1 MAYQATEH
9 TDQVKQAN
17 LESLLHKGHQ
27 LVAKSGFQNL
37 SISKVTAAAGMA
49 SGNLYRYFNNKDA
62 LAVAIFERATEREIT
77 AVFDSVNQ
85 TAAAALTLEML
96 LSAFCE
102 RALANPKLAYALIAE
117 PVSPAVEA
125 ARLRYRAIWAERF
138 ASVIEAGIKNN
149 EFAQQSAMLAAVA
162 IVGAMAEAVLH
173 QANHKIINRLA
184 TKPLVAFCLRGLGKG
199 EADEK

>member
-9 TDQVKQAN
+9 TDQLKQAN
-17 LESLLHKGHQ
+17 LERLLQKGHQ
-27 LVAKSGFQNL
+27 LVAKSGFQSL

-49 SGNLYRYFNNKDA
+49 SGNLYRYFDNKDA
-62 LAVAIFERATEREIT
+62 LAVAIFTRATEREIS
-77 AVFDSVNQ
+77 AVFDSVNP
-85 TAAAALTLEML
+85 TATAPLKLKML

-125 ARLRYRAIWAERF
+125 ARLRYRTIWAQRF
-138 ASVIEAGIKNN
+138 ADVIENGIKRK
-149 EFAQQSAMLAAVA
+149 EFDQQPAMLAAVA

-173 QANHKIINRLA
+173 QADHQIINRLA
-184 TKPLVAFCLRGLGKG
+184 TEPLVNFCLRGLGRGKT
-199 EADEK
+199 DEQ

>member
-9 TDQVKQAN
+9 TDQLRQAN
-17 LESLLHKGHQ
+17 LENLLHKGHQ

-49 SGNLYRYFNNKDA
+49 SGNLYRYFDNKDA
-62 LAVAIFERATEREIT
+62 LAVAIFERATEREIA
-77 AVFDSVNQ
+77 AVFDSVNH
-85 TAAAALTLEML
+85 TAAASVKIEML

-117 PVSPAVEA
+117 PVSPAVES
-125 ARLRYRAIWAERF
+125 ARLRYRGIWAERF
-138 ASVIEAGIKNN
+138 AQVIETGINN
-149 EFAQQSAMLAAVA
+149 KEFTQQPAMLAAVA

-184 TKPLVAFCLRGLGKG
+184 TQPLVAFCLRGLGQG
-199 EADEK
+199 EAHGK

>member
-9 TDQVKQAN
+9 TDQLKQAN
-17 LESLLHKGHQ
+17 LERLLQKGHQ

-37 SISKVTAAAGMA
+37 SISKVTTAAGMA
-49 SGNLYRYFNNKDA
+49 SGNLYRYFDSKDA
-62 LAVAIFERATEREIT
+62 LAVAIFERATEREIA
-77 AVFDSVNQ
+77 AVFDSVNE
-85 TAAAALTLEML
+85 TAPPPLKLEML

-125 ARLRYRAIWAERF
+125 ARLRYRGIWAEGF
-138 ASVIEAGIKNN
+138 AQVIEAGINQG
-149 EFAQQSAMLAAVA
+149 EFDQQPATLAAVA

-184 TKPLVAFCLRGLGKG
+184 TKPLVAFCLRGLGRG
-199 EADEK
+199 NANG